1 MKTYSTSLVMG
12 DRIILHFPRKDVH
25 ALICPPV
32 NIVTFH
38 GKEDFADVIQDLGMG
53 RVSQMIQVGPK

>member
-1 MKTYSTSLVMG
+1 MG